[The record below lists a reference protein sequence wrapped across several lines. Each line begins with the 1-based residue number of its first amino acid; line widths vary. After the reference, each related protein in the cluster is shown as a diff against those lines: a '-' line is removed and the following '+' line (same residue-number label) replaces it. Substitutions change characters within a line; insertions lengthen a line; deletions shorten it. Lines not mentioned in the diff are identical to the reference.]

1 MWNKS
6 KWSFG
11 ILATAGAWAIVDT
24 LAYAHRRKR
33 AKKEIAQEVQEWEN
47 EGGAPQTVATGPGSL
62 SDLG

>member
-1 MWNKS
+1 MRNKS

-11 ILATAGAWAIVDT
+11 IIAAAGAWAIVDT

-47 EGGAPQTVATGPGSL
+47 EGGAPKPVAAGPARL
-62 SDLG
+62 SELG